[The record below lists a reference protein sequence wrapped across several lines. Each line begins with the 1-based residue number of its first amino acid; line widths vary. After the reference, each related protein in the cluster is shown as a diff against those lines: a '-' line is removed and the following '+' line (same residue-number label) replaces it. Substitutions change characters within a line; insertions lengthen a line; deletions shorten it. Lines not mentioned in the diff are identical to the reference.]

1 MEPSPPQ
8 QPGSVQPSGWLATG
22 DNILSRVEDVL
33 NDLAGWLILGVM
45 ALGVLEVI
53 SRSLFNRPIPGQIS
67 IIELSL
73 AAIAFLGLSH
83 CQRNDGHIRMTLLT
97 GRLKGRTRHIISIAM
112 LFVGLATL
120 SLLTWSTFTSSFLP
134 AWTIGDVTTGSVR
147 FPVWPTKLLVPAML
161 TLVCL
166 RILVTLIQKIR
177 ADQSVSWSDAE

>member
-1 MEPSPPQ
+1 MEPSSPDQLEAVP
-8 QPGSVQPSGWLATG
+8 PSGWLATIS
-22 DNILSRVEDVL
+22 NILRRIEDIL

-45 ALGVLEVI
+45 VLGVLEVI

-97 GRLKGRTRHIISIAM
+97 GRLKGRARHIISIVM

-134 AWTIGDVTTGSVR
+134 AWSIGDVTTGGMKI
-147 FPVWPTKLLVPAML
+147 PVWPTKLLVPAML

-177 ADQSVSWSDAE
+177 VDQSVFQSDPE

>member
-1 MEPSPPQ
+1 MEPSSPD
-8 QPGSVQPSGWLATG
+8 QPEAVPPSGWLATIS
-22 DNILSRVEDVL
+22 NTLRRIEDIL

-45 ALGVLEVI
+45 VLGVLEVI

-73 AAIAFLGLSH
+73 VAIAFLGLSH
-83 CQRNDGHIRMTLLT
+83 CQRNEGHIRMTLLT
-97 GRLKGRTRHIISIAM
+97 GRLTGCTRHIISIAM

-134 AWTIGDVTTGSVR
+134 AWSIGDVTTGGVR

-177 ADQSVSWSDAE
+177 VDQDVPWSDAE

>member
-1 MEPSPPQ
+1 MEPSPPL
-8 QPGSVQPSGWLATG
+8 QPEPVPPSGGVATFS
-22 DNILSRVEDVL
+22 NILHRVEIAL

-45 ALGVLEVI
+45 ALGVIEVI

-73 AAIAFLGLSH
+73 VAIAFLGLSH
-83 CQRNDGHIRMTLLT
+83 TQRNDGHIRMTLLT
-97 GRLKGRTRHIISIAM
+97 GRLNERTRHIVSIAM

-134 AWTIGDVTTGSVR
+134 AWSIGDVTTGGLR
-147 FPVWPTKLLVPAML
+147 IPVWPTKLLVPAML

-166 RILVTLIQKIR
+166 RILVTLIQKIQAIPGTSR
-177 ADQSVSWSDAE
+177 TDAE